1 VSQERLALWG
11 RRTVV
16 RTYLP
21 KGVWTV
27 ALSEKDELVPFAN
40 EALRLVEV
48 DGEASVAQDTN
59 RDQRAC
65 HVGNQMNGTSL
76 WWKVVEAGNIEIGFM
91 CRVHDRAIGTCH
103 WDRVRCWT
111 NVLDGTVPATEVT
124 GRSGVGIAW

>member
-1 VSQERLALWG
+1 MMKRDNVFCFDGRRKESRTVSRERLALWG

-48 DGEASVAQDTN
+48 DGEASVT
-59 RDQRAC
+59 
-65 HVGNQMNGTSL
+65 
-76 WWKVVEAGNIEIGFM
+76 
-91 CRVHDRAIGTCH
+91 
-103 WDRVRCWT
+103 
-111 NVLDGTVPATEVT
+111 
-124 GRSGVGIAW
+124 